1 MEDEELRII
10 NEKRM
15 KKLQQIINEKELLKN
30 IKEPLDLDDSNFTQT
45 INKYPLLLVDFWA
58 PWCGPCRMMSPI
70 IDQVGKEYIG
80 KLVVGKVNVDENP
93 NISSQFGISSIPTLI
108 LFKRGQAVNNIIG
121 SVSKSRIDEMVRT
134 HIEWYYFLVFTLS
147 LVSIFSN

>member
-134 HIEWYYFLVFTLS
+134 HIE
-147 LVSIFSN
+147 

>member
-1 MEDEELRII
+1 MEDEELRLI

-15 KKLQQIINEKELLKN
+15 KKLQQIVNEKELLKN
-30 IKEPLDLDDSNFTQT
+30 IKEPLNLDDSNFDPT

-93 NISSQFGISSIPTLI
+93 HISGQFGISSIPTLI

-121 SVSKSRIDEMVRT
+121 SVSKGRIDEMVRM
-134 HIEWYYFLVFTLS
+134 HME
-147 LVSIFSN
+147 

>member
-15 KKLQQIINEKELLKN
+15 KKLQHIVNEKELLKN
-30 IKEPLDLDDSNFTQT
+30 IKEPLNLDDSNFAQT
-45 INKYPLLLVDFWA
+45 INKYTLLLVDFWA

-93 NISSQFGISSIPTLI
+93 NISAQFGISSIPTLI

-121 SVSKSRIDEMVRT
+121 SVSKSRIDEMVKM
-134 HIEWYYFLVFTLS
+134 HLE
-147 LVSIFSN
+147 

>member
-1 MEDEELRII
+1 LEDEELRII
-10 NEKRM
+10 NENRM
-15 KKLQQIINEKELLKN
+15 KKLQQIVNEKELLKN
-30 IKEPLDLDDSNFTQT
+30 IKEPLNLDDSNFAQT

-93 NISSQFGISSIPTLI
+93 NISGQFGISSIPTLI
-108 LFKRGQAVNNIIG
+108 LFKRGQVVNNIIG
-121 SVSKSRIDEMVRT
+121 SVSKSRIDEMVKM
-134 HIEWYYFLVFTLS
+134 HLE
-147 LVSIFSN
+147 

>member
-1 MEDEELRII
+1 
-10 NEKRM
+10 M
-15 KKLQQIINEKELLKN
+15 KKLQHIVNEKELLKN
-30 IKEPLDLDDSNFTQT
+30 IKEPLNLADSNFAQT
-45 INKYPLLLVDFWA
+45 INKYPLFLVDFWA

-93 NISSQFGISSIPTLI
+93 NISGQFGISSIPTLI

-121 SVSKSRIDEMVRT
+121 SVSKSRIDEMVKM
-134 HIEWYYFLVFTLS
+134 HLE
-147 LVSIFSN
+147 

>member
-1 MEDEELRII
+1 LEDEELRII

-15 KKLQQIINEKELLKN
+15 KKLQHIVNEKELLEN
-30 IKEPLDLDDSNFTQT
+30 IKEPLNLDDSNFAQT
-45 INKYPLLLVDFWA
+45 INKYTLLLVDFWA

-93 NISSQFGISSIPTLI
+93 NISAQFGISSIPTLI
-108 LFKRGQAVNNIIG
+108 LFKRGQVVNNIIG
-121 SVSKSRIDEMVRT
+121 SVSKSRIDEMVKM
-134 HIEWYYFLVFTLS
+134 HLE
-147 LVSIFSN
+147 

>member
-1 MEDEELRII
+1 
-10 NEKRM
+10 M
-15 KKLQQIINEKELLKN
+15 KKLQQIVNEKELLKN
-30 IKEPLDLDDSNFTQT
+30 IKEPLNLDDSNFAQT

-93 NISSQFGISSIPTLI
+93 NISGQFGISSIPTLI
-108 LFKRGQAVNNIIG
+108 LFKRGQVVNNIIG
-121 SVSKSRIDEMVRT
+121 SVTKSRIDEMVKM
-134 HIEWYYFLVFTLS
+134 HLE
-147 LVSIFSN
+147 

>member
-1 MEDEELRII
+1 MEDEELRLI

-15 KKLQQIINEKELLKN
+15 KKLQQIVNEKELLKN
-30 IKEPLDLDDSNFTQT
+30 IKEPLNLDDSNFAQT

-93 NISSQFGISSIPTLI
+93 HISGQFGISSIPTLI

-121 SVSKSRIDEMVRT
+121 SVSKSRIDEMVRM
-134 HIEWYYFLVFTLS
+134 HLE
-147 LVSIFSN
+147 

>member
-15 KKLQQIINEKELLKN
+15 KKLQQIVNEKELLKN
-30 IKEPLDLDDSNFTQT
+30 IKEPLNLDDSNFAQT
-45 INKYPLLLVDFWA
+45 INKYPLLLIDFWA

-93 NISSQFGISSIPTLI
+93 NISRQFGISSIPTLI

-121 SVSKSRIDEMVRT
+121 SVSKSRIDEMVRM
-134 HIEWYYFLVFTLS
+134 HIE
-147 LVSIFSN
+147 